1 MKVYY
6 SAIVIE
12 DNEAMPFDGPYSK
25 PIACP
30 HNGISRAKHLAKQ
43 AIKNSYT
50 KEEQEH
56 SDYLDFMFAPTND

>member
-6 SAIVIE
+6 SVIVIE

-56 SDYLDFMFAPTND
+56 SDYLDFIYSNY